1 MSFPCR
7 QRGMAK
13 PIRPLR
19 YKTAD
24 APPGAGVHAIQ
35 GRREY
40 MEDRTFYASWTVP
53 GGNPTIPA
61 AARRYEAFG
70 VLDGHGGSQ
79 AVDYAKRWLPWILA
93 QHVSAALGGRDVPPR
108 GLMKRVIERSFV
120 ALQEQM
126 RVYNDASAERRRF
139 FDVCGTTASIMLR
152 NARYAYVA
160 NLGDSRTVACIRGG
174 GGAGAPPKAVA
185 LTRDHKPNGK
195 AERAR
200 ILRLGGAVALD
211 GPHTWRVEPVGLATS
226 RSLGDLD
233 SRQLPNGGRLDH
245 GAYLVSPQPDV
256 TILDL
261 RTLQTKGTAGC
272 FVFAT
277 DGLWDDLSNDEACCI
292 ACGARGPQA
301 AARLLVQTAYKKGS
315 EDNITAL
322 VVPFGSPAAAVRR
335 AL

>member
-1 MSFPCR
+1 MSFPADS
-7 QRGMAK
+7 GKMTAA
-13 PIRPLR
+13 PLR
-19 YKTAD
+19 YETAD
-24 APPGAGVHAIQ
+24 APPGAGAHAIQ

-40 MEDRTFYASWTVP
+40 MEDRTFYATWIVP
-53 GGNPTIPA
+53 CENPTIPE

-93 QHVSAALGGRDVPPR
+93 QHVSAALRRRDAPPR
-108 GLMKRVIERSFV
+108 GLLPRVIERSFV

-126 RVYNDASAERRRF
+126 RVYNDASVERRRF
-139 FDVCGTTASIMLR
+139 FDVCGTTASVMLR

-160 NLGDSRTVACIRGG
+160 NLGDSRTIACVRGP
-174 GGAGAPPKAVA
+174 AGTPRAVA
-185 LTRDHKPNGK
+185 LTKDHKPNGR

-200 ILRLGGAVALD
+200 ILRLGGAVAPD

-233 SRQLPNGGRLDH
+233 SRQLPNGSRLH
-245 GAYLVSPQPDV
+245 PGTYLVSPQPDV

-261 RTLQTKGTAGC
+261 RVLRTKGTSGC

-277 DGLWDDLSNDEACCI
+277 DGLWDDLSNDEACRI
-292 ACGARGPQA
+292 ACAARGPRS
-301 AARLLVQTAYKKGS
+301 AARQLVQAAYKKGS
-315 EDNITAL
+315 GDNITAL
-322 VVPFGSPAAAVRR
+322 VVPFGSPATPGPRKKARSS
-335 AL
+335 